1 MKQQPSSVLLLLNM
15 INAIYELIS
24 SAETRG
30 NAWVQYSDREEID
43 PVMVC
48 GPGRGWS
55 PYTAWKEPHMRSSS
69 TVTYCRPVERHC
81 RDPLLYIYCFKF
93 CCILN
98 WVYSNMSCV
107 NKSAGSC
114 SMTNVGHVGQFLLW
128 FLRWKSISCSIS
140 YKHCGSQD
148 GVAQLFSVLLGDC
161 TSDHWQPVI
170 TVV

>member
-1 MKQQPSSVLLLLNM
+1 MPFMN
-15 INAIYELIS
+15 S
-24 SAETRG
+24 SAQQKPEEMLECNTLTGRKSIRLWCVDRVVDG
-30 NAWVQYSDREEID
+30 VLTQHEKNHTWDQVQQFDTA
-43 PVMVC
+43 
-48 GPGRGWS
+48 GT
-55 PYTAWKEPHMRSSS
+55 PY
-69 TVTYCRPVERHC
+69 
-81 RDPLLYIYCFKF
+81 YIYCFKF

>member
-1 MKQQPSSVLLLLNM
+1 MN
-15 INAIYELIS
+15 S
-24 SAETRG
+24 SAQQKPEEMLECNTLTGRKSIRLWCVDRVVDG
-30 NAWVQYSDREEID
+30 VLTQHEKNHTWDQVQQFDTA
-43 PVMVC
+43 
-48 GPGRGWS
+48 GT
-55 PYTAWKEPHMRSSS
+55 PY
-69 TVTYCRPVERHC
+69 
-81 RDPLLYIYCFKF
+81 YIYCFKF

-107 NKSAGSC
+107 NKSAAAAAWQMLGMLASFSC
-114 SMTNVGHVGQFLLW
+114 GFWDGGFV
-128 FLRWKSISCSIS
+128 SISCSIS